1 MWMPSTLKC
10 NCACVMKMNVMMIYC
25 TLTPV
30 CMHADNVWV
39 KIWRTSAL
47 SLFTSCCSF
56 VISIDQSIVTSLP
69 PVIVSTSL
77 SDPSDDRLLV
87 VGELAIEY
95 LHFAVLYKPYLIAYT
110 GDEELIMT
118 DNQDATVEGFECIG

>member
-1 MWMPSTLKC
+1 MQTMYGSKYGEHQHFHYLQAAAPSSS
-10 NCACVMKMNVMMIYC
+10 
-25 TLTPV
+25 P
-30 CMHADNVWV
+30 
-39 KIWRTSAL
+39 
-47 SLFTSCCSF
+47 
-56 VISIDQSIVTSLP
+56 SINRHIITSLP

-95 LHFAVLYKPYLIAYT
+95 LHLAVLYKPYLIAYT

-118 DNQDATVEGFECIG
+118 DDQDATMEGFECIG